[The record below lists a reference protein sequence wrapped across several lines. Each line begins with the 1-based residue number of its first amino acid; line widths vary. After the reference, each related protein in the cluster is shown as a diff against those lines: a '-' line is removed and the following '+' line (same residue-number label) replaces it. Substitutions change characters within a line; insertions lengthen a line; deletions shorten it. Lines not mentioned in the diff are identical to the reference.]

1 MKNYGY
7 LNNLELQALC
17 DKLGLTRKDL
27 AEMCGVSVDSVK
39 FWLTGKAKT
48 TKEVCDMLLNLNRKI
63 NHVIKGAVESYNNA
77 PKGAEVYLIAYND
90 DDESRA
96 YLSKFFADLPTS
108 AHTSMIQ
115 RAYCELVDKGADVH
129 IVLFNPENYKDYLR
143 TNKFFDTQDRRAEWA
158 CIRYKN
164 IIN

>member
-17 DKLGLTRKDL
+17 DKLGLSNKDL
-27 AEMCGVSVDSVK
+27 AKMCNRPDKTVWC
-39 FWLTGKAKT
+39 WLNGSATAPE
-48 TKEVCDMLLNLNRKI
+48 EVCDMLLNLNRKI
-63 NHVIKGAVESYNNA
+63 NHVIKGAVESYNDA
-77 PKGAEVYLIAYND
+77 PKGAEVYLVAYND

>member
-17 DKLGLTRKDL
+17 DKLGLSNKDL
-27 AEMCGVSVDSVK
+27 AKMCNRPDSTVRGWFNGVA
-39 FWLTGKAKT
+39 TAPT
-48 TKEVCDMLLNLNRKI
+48 EVCDMLLDLNRKI
-63 NHVIKGAVESYNNA
+63 NRVIKGAVESYNDA
-77 PKGAEVYLIAYND
+77 PKGAEVYLVAYND

-129 IVLFNPENYKDYLR
+129 IVLFHPENYKDYLR